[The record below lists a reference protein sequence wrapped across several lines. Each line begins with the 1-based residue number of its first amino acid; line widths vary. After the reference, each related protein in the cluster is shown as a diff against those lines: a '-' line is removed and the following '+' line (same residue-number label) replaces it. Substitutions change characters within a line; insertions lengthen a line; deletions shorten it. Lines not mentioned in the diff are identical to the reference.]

1 MQYVEVCIRQ
11 KLTSK
16 TVTQVSLYFPVLQI
30 SYQLGSVYMKGGK
43 LSLLGGDIFHPAS
56 SFRLYERRDETSTET
71 QTKPGQ
77 HSNITK

>member
-1 MQYVEVCIRQ
+1 MCIRQ

-30 SYQLGSVYMKGGK
+30 SYQLGPVYMKGGK
-43 LSLLGGDIFHPAS
+43 LSLPVGDIFHPAS
-56 SFRLYERRDETSTET
+56 SFRLHERRVKIFTET

-77 HSNITK
+77 HSNIAK